1 MGTTDATKHVKEFYT
16 LPNGQRA
23 MWARAKKAGY
33 EPLLKMDG
41 SLRRTRCPKCRRNA
55 LIYSKVGI
63 AYNSTIITC
72 SEGHFTP
79 FDL

>member
-16 LPNGQRA
+16 LLNGQQA

-41 SLRRTRCPKCRRNA
+41 SLRRTTCKKHKCKRNA
-55 LIYSKVGI
+55 LIYNKVDT
-63 AYNSTIITC
+63 AYVVCNK
-72 SEGHFTP
+72 GHFTP
-79 FDL
+79 FD